1 MSITRAQAETELV
14 SRQKERMEL
23 IGMAVTVVGTNADL
37 NGPLSY
43 AARKMG
49 LALASPVT
57 VATADLAALADEDL
71 DEYFDL
77 AEYRLMLNIK
87 GRFSLVDVKV
97 GPRSESLSQLAT
109 ALAADIEAKKA
120 FLADNYGQGGAT
132 LEAGTISLGFMETL
146 DEDDE
151 WLTL

>member
-14 SRQKERMEL
+14 SRQKERMEMV
-23 IGMAVTVVGTNADL
+23 GMAVTVVGTNADL
-37 NGPLSY
+37 NGPLAY
-43 AARKMG
+43 AARKMT

-57 VATADLAALADEDL
+57 VADSDLAALAYEDL
-71 DEYFDL
+71 DEFFDL

-87 GRFSLVDVKV
+87 GRFSLVDIKV

-109 ALAADIEAKKA
+109 ALTADIEAKKV
-120 FLADNYGQGGAT
+120 FLADNYGQGAST
-132 LEAGTISLGFMETL
+132 LEAGTISLGFMQDD
-146 DEDDE
+146 DEDE